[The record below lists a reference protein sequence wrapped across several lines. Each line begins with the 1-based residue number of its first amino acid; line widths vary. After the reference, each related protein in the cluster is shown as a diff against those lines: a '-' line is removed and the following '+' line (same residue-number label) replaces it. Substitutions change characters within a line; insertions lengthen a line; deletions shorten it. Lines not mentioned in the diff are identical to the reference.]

1 MISKLTTEKPDDN
14 AGSSVILSTN
24 TEQTTSIV
32 TSLTPFN
39 LFNSHFFKV
48 TNDIKMSENT
58 DEPPTDGSFQY
69 EVVTSNNKQQQQL
82 YAEDMTEV
90 IIIRKCSTSLFRQRQ
105 RSIDLLL
112 GGDGWWYPWDHWI
125 YWRLRNQMCEHYLQQ
140 LHRAWEDAKRE
151 RGWCIFW
158 EPGWSISETAGQVWQ
173 LEKWGSSHWQQI
185 SGDADS
191 LSHSLH
197 FVHQELNQNINKTIT
212 IPITNTSGNPLSC
225 SSFPTVVFVEQK
237 LLNAL

>member
-1 MISKLTTEKPDDN
+1 MGRGDQPHANDSESHATTEAGEVKLDQVSAANDRRINLNQTVKYSNSERSQQFVFANTSLRPSSPGLRQSGGTLADLPTIFINHLSSTEKIREPENPDNQQTELISKLTTEKPDDN

-48 TNDIKMSENT
+48 TNDIKMAENT

-69 EVVTSNNKQQQQL
+69 EVVTSHNKQQQQL

-112 GGDGWWYPWDHWI
+112 GGDG
-125 YWRLRNQMCEHYLQQ
+125 
-140 LHRAWEDAKRE
+140 
-151 RGWCIFW
+151 
-158 EPGWSISETAGQVWQ
+158 
-173 LEKWGSSHWQQI
+173 
-185 SGDADS
+185 
-191 LSHSLH
+191 
-197 FVHQELNQNINKTIT
+197 
-212 IPITNTSGNPLSC
+212 
-225 SSFPTVVFVEQK
+225 
-237 LLNAL
+237 